1 MSTPSSR
8 SMKIVRG
15 KRIRI
20 TRLNACGEAPPT
32 GEACG
37 FVVSKGFV
45 TVTISPQNEEGEE
58 FLLLNAAGELCVN
71 DHAQHNFKRYQLSI
85 ELCDVDPELVSLIT
99 RVTLETD
106 ANGTVVGFRSSEGRI
121 DEEFAFE
128 LWSGIGDQDCVD
140 GEEYGYM
147 LFPFVAGGVFDDLT
161 IENGVATL
169 TIQLAF
175 TRTGGLWG
183 VGPYDVVPDE
193 YGVPSPLAVAIQPG
207 EHHLQR
213 LTTVAPPAA
222 TQGCQP
228 AL

>member
-1 MSTPSSR
+1 MTTR

-20 TRLNACGEAPPT
+20 TRLDACGEVPASADP
-32 GEACG
+32 CS

-45 TVTISPQNEEGEE
+45 TVTLSPQSEEGEE
-58 FLLLNAAGELCVN
+58 FLLLNADGELCVN
-71 DHAQHNFKRYQLSI
+71 DHAQHNFKRWNLEM

-106 ANGTVVGFRSSEGRI
+106 ASGATVGFRTSEGRI

-128 LWSGIGDQDCVD
+128 IWSGVGEQDCVD

-147 LFPFVAGGVFDDLT
+147 LFPFVSGGIFDDLT

-169 TIQLAF
+169 TISNAF
-175 TRTGGLWG
+175 TKTGGLWG

-193 YGVPSPLAVAIQPG
+193 YGAPAPLAVPIQPG

-213 LTTVAPPAA
+213 LTTIAPPAV
-222 TQGCQP
+222 TVGCQP
-228 AL
+228 MP